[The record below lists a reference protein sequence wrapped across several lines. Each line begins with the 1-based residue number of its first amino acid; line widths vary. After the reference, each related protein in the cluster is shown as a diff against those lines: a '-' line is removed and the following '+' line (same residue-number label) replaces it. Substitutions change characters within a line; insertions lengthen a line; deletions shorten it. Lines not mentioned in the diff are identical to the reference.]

1 MLNTFGSLINN
12 RFVKTVSQTTKR
24 KALLIENRDALVQAG
39 GSLQQVILI
48 VSTQG
53 RDQTQRGEFKL
64 LRDRTGISHHEIF
77 TARFPEHR
85 G

>member
-1 MLNTFGSLINN
+1 MLYTFGPLINN
-12 RFVKTVSQTTKR
+12 CFVKTVSQTPKR
-24 KALLIENRDALVQAG
+24 KALLIENRDTLVQAG
-39 GSLQQVILI
+39 GRLLQLILI

-64 LRDRTGISHHEIF
+64 LRDGTGISHPDIF